1 MAKMTPGGNAS
12 EKGIAP
18 ETLARAAFLYYRE
31 GLTQNEIAQRMKVS
45 RVTVLNYLQ
54 QARDTGIVDIRIAGE
69 NFAKSGLS
77 KAVSAKFGLVD
88 TYIAFA
94 GESATTSAK
103 ANTRTIQV
111 AVAAMLDLVRPGET
125 LGVSWGR
132 TMLALATALPIR
144 PIRDLTVVQLIGA
157 MRLSYQ
163 FGGEVCAIEIARR
176 LGAECRT
183 LNAPAIIS
191 SADLA
196 RQIRN
201 EPIVAS
207 QIALFDTLDTV
218 LFAVGDV
225 ANDTTIVEAGAVT
238 IEELAMLRGAG
249 AVGVICGRFIDANG
263 AEVNVG
269 DLVQRMIGISLET
282 LKATK
287 RRILVAHGVEKLE
300 AIRTALQTGYVTHL
314 VLDEETA
321 TGLL

>member
-1 MAKMTPGGNAS
+1 MAKKTLGGNTS
-12 EKGIAP
+12 EKGVAP

-45 RVTVLNYLQ
+45 RITVLSYLQ

-77 KAVSAKFGLVD
+77 KAVSAKFGLAD

-94 GESATTSAK
+94 DEAASTTATD
-103 ANTRTIQV
+103 NTRTIQV
-111 AVAAMLDLVRPGET
+111 AVAAMLDLVRPGEK

-132 TMLALATALPIR
+132 TILALATALPMR
-144 PIRDLTVVQLIGA
+144 PIKDLTVIQLIGA
-157 MRLSYQ
+157 MRLSYR

-183 LNAPAIIS
+183 LNAPAILS

-196 RQIRN
+196 QRIRN

-207 QIALFDTLDTV
+207 QIALFDTLDSV
-218 LFAVGDV
+218 VFAVGDM
-225 ANDTTIVEAGAVT
+225 ADSTTIVEAGAVT
-238 IEELAMLRGAG
+238 IEELAMLRAAG
-249 AVGVICGRFIDANG
+249 AVAVICGRFVDANG
-263 AEVNVG
+263 DEVNVG
-269 DLVQRMIGISLET
+269 DLVQRMVGIRLET
-282 LKATK
+282 LKATQ
-287 RRILVAHGVEKLE
+287 RRILVAHGIEKLE
-300 AIRTALQTGYVTHL
+300 AIRTALQAGYVTHL

-321 TGLL
+321 RQLL